1 VSRDVVFN
9 EMVNRYSLV
18 KITNDE
24 EAKNGDVSS
33 NVEQES

>member
-9 EMVNRYSLV
+9 EMANWYSPM
-18 KITNDE
+18 KIIKDG

-33 NVEQES
+33 NVEQ